1 MSTESCIL
9 TTKDF
14 TILEVLRDRCVGQ
27 EDPFAQLLKRK
38 LDSALVVFRD
48 DVPANVATLSSRVN
62 FRVDGGEPD
71 TRVISDESI
80 SAPVGMFLPIT
91 NPRGLALLGLVEGQD
106 FRFVDREGAE
116 RCVLLEKVLYQPES
130 VRREKDALKG
140 VSQPASRRPA
150 LRLVHSA
157 DGAADRQPA
166 LIGPTDFDDP
176 GPSAA

>member
-14 TILEVLRDRCVGQ
+14 TILEVLRDRCRAP
-27 EDPFAQLLKRK
+27 EDPLALLLKRK
-38 LDSALVVFRD
+38 LDAALVVFRD

-62 FRVDGGEPD
+62 FSVDGGEPD
-71 TRVISDESI
+71 TRVISDGSI

-106 FRFVDREGAE
+106 FRFVDREGVE
-116 RCVLLEKVLYQPES
+116 RRVLLEKVLYQPEA
-130 VRREKDALKG
+130 VRREKEALEG
-140 VSQPASRRPA
+140 LSRPASRKPT
-150 LRLVHSA
+150 LRLVHSV
-157 DGAADRQPA
+157 GGIDRQPVLA
-166 LIGPTDFDDP
+166 GPADFDDP